1 MLQTGKIQQFP
12 EKSSYIKYE
21 SSGNGNKNLSVK
33 DYLNETKTYL
43 RDIMIIV
50 QIWDTQEVPLT
61 IATNFTYSKDVYK
74 DRAMHSKSSNIEYMI
89 YDNAN
94 ESVDVIF

>member
-1 MLQTGKIQQFP
+1 
-12 EKSSYIKYE
+12 
-21 SSGNGNKNLSVK
+21 
-33 DYLNETKTYL
+33 
-43 RDIMIIV
+43 MIIV

-74 DRAMHSKSSNIEYMI
+74 DRAMHSKSNNIEYMI

-94 ESVDVIF
+94 ESVDIIF